1 MFNLAIFCAHKE
13 KEKKMLN
20 TKRPLLVV
28 YVLFL
33 LLLSMFAARTV
44 ISDTFKVFREGVVRD
59 LQGIAEKQAEVIREY
74 LENEKKN
81 IKVAAYDLHRY
92 YAKSDYSKA
101 LEYLVSVQNIYH
113 YKEAFVANTA
123 GNVVLSSEVDNIRAT
138 VSSRQYFQKAKN
150 GETFISDIIGSEVP
164 IKNEKGQLELGM
176 PTMFVSTPILDANA
190 QILGILV
197 FRIDINQINALMFK
211 MKATNTG
218 EIYLINKNG
227 YMLTESRFTDAL
239 VLGGLIEKRT
249 TLELKV
255 INPDTK
261 DLTLAAKKSI
271 AGGKGYYDS
280 GYGYMDYRGTRVLGY
295 WIWMEEYNW
304 GVIAEIDLDESCDG
318 IRKYFQ
324 ANAIKNLRGL
334 MRQHISFIKN
344 RMDKYKNNALSIASK
359 PQSLQYTKGVLSI
372 EEFIT
377 ASNYLEFLK
386 NEYKYKEIFICNSAG
401 IVMLTTE
408 KRMMGK
414 DISGEDYF
422 VKAKESDVFVT
433 DIKRTKL
440 FSPSKAVRERRD
452 VPTMLVSAK
461 VKHSTGDFAGAV
473 ILRVDLEDFNKLM
486 HSTEIGASGEM
497 YLVNTDGFLV
507 TESRFVHWLKR
518 KGMIEERTTLELKGI
533 NPKTGKLTKA
543 IESCKSGE
551 GFSESEYHDYRG
563 VLVLGTWDW
572 IPEYEWGIIVEI
584 DLEESFHKSAS
595 FWGIKQY
602 F

>member
-1 MFNLAIFCAHKE
+1 MS
-13 KEKKMLN
+13 N

-33 LLLSMFAARTV
+33 LLLSMFTARTV
-44 ISDTFKVFREGVVRD
+44 ISDTFKIFREGIVRD
-59 LQGIAEKQAEVIREY
+59 LQGIAEKQAEVIRQY
-74 LENEKKN
+74 MENEKKN
-81 IKVAAYDLHRY
+81 IKVTAYDLHRY

-113 YKEAFVANTA
+113 YKEAFIANTA
-123 GNVVLSSEVDNIRAT
+123 GNVVLSSEVDNIRASI
-138 VSSRQYFQKAKN
+138 SSRQYFQKAKN

-164 IKNEKGQLELGM
+164 IENEKGQLELGM

-190 QILGILV
+190 QILGVLV

-211 MKATNTG
+211 MNATATA

-239 VLGGLIEKRT
+239 ELGGLIEKRT

-255 INPDTK
+255 INPDTNN
-261 DLTLAAKKSI
+261 LTLAAKKCI
-271 AGGKGYYDS
+271 AGGEGFKDS

-295 WIWMEEYNW
+295 WVWMKEYNW
-304 GVIAEIDLDESCDG
+304 GVIAEIDLDESCED

-324 ANAIKNLRGL
+324 ANTIKNLRGL

-344 RMDKYKNNALSIASK
+344 RMDKYKNNALSIARK

-377 ASNYLEFLK
+377 ASNYLEFLRD
-386 NEYKYKEIFICNSAG
+386 EYKYKEIFICNSTG
-401 IVMLTTE
+401 VVMLSTE
-408 KRMMGK
+408 KRMVGK
-414 DISGEDYF
+414 DISREDYF
-422 VKAKESDVFVT
+422 VKAKKNDVYVT
-433 DIKRTKL
+433 DIKRTKT
-440 FSPSKAVRERRD
+440 FSPNKAVRAKRD

-461 VKHSTGDFAGAV
+461 IKRSTGDFAGVV
-473 ILRVDLEDFNKLM
+473 ILRVDLEDFNKLL
-486 HSTEIGASGEM
+486 HSDEIGASGEM
-497 YLVNTDGFLV
+497 YLVNTDGFFV
-507 TESRFVHWLKR
+507 TESRFVVWLKR
-518 KGMIEERTTLELKGI
+518 QGMIKERTTLELKGI
-533 NPKTGKLTKA
+533 NPKTGKLTKG
-543 IESCKSGE
+543 IEACKSGE

-584 DLEESFHKSAS
+584 DLTESFHKSAS

>member
-1 MFNLAIFCAHKE
+1 
-13 KEKKMLN
+13 MLN

-28 YVLFL
+28 CVLFL
-33 LLLSMFAARTV
+33 LLLSMFTARTV

-74 LENEKKN
+74 LKNEKKN
-81 IKVAAYDLHRY
+81 IRVAAYDLHRY
-92 YAKSDYSKA
+92 YATSDYLKA
-101 LEYLVSVQNIYH
+101 LEYIVSVQNIYH

-123 GNVVLSSEVDNIRAT
+123 GNVVLSSDVDNTRTNI
-138 VSSRQYFQKAKN
+138 SSRQYFQKAKN

-164 IKNEKGQLELGM
+164 IENENGQLELGM

-190 QILGILV
+190 QILGVLV

-211 MKATNTG
+211 MNATDTA

-239 VLGGLIEKRT
+239 ELGGLIEKRT
-249 TLELKV
+249 TLELQV
-255 INPDTK
+255 INPDTNN
-261 DLTLAAKKSI
+261 LTLAAKKCI
-271 AGGKGYYDS
+271 AGGKGFNDS

-295 WIWMEEYNW
+295 WVWMKEYNW
-304 GVIAEIDLDESCDG
+304 GVIAEIDLDESCED

-324 ANAIKNLRGL
+324 DTTIKNLRGL

-344 RMDKYKNNALSIASK
+344 RMDKYKNNALSIARK

-377 ASNYLEFLK
+377 ASNYLEFLRD
-386 NEYKYKEIFICNSAG
+386 EYKYKEIFICNSAG

-422 VKAKESDVFVT
+422 VKAKENDVFVT
-433 DIKRTKL
+433 DIKKTKT
-440 FSPSKAVRERRD
+440 FTSNKAVIAKRS
-452 VPTMLVSAK
+452 VPTMLISAK
-461 VKHSTGDFAGAV
+461 VKHSTGDFAGV
-473 ILRVDLEDFNKLM
+473 VTLRVDLEDFNKLM

-497 YLVNTDGFLV
+497 YLVNSDGFLV
-507 TESRFVHWLKR
+507 TESRFVHLLKR

-533 NPKTGKLTKA
+533 NPKTGNLTKA
-543 IESCKSGE
+543 IEECKSGE
-551 GFSESEYHDYRG
+551 GFSESEYYDYRG
-563 VLVLGTWDW
+563 VFVLGTWDW

-584 DLEESFHKSAS
+584 DLTESFHKSAS

>member
-1 MFNLAIFCAHKE
+1 MF
-13 KEKKMLN
+13 
-20 TKRPLLVV
+20 T
-28 YVLFL
+28 
-33 LLLSMFAARTV
+33 ARTV

-74 LENEKKN
+74 LKNEKKN
-81 IKVAAYDLHRY
+81 IRVAAYDLHRY
-92 YAKSDYSKA
+92 YATSDYLKA
-101 LEYLVSVQNIYH
+101 LEYIVSVQNIYH

-123 GNVVLSSEVDNIRAT
+123 GNVVLSSDVDNTRTNI
-138 VSSRQYFQKAKN
+138 SSRQYFQKAKK

-164 IKNEKGQLELGM
+164 IENENGQLELGM

-190 QILGILV
+190 QILGVLV

-211 MKATNTG
+211 MNATDTA

-239 VLGGLIEKRT
+239 ELGGLIEKRT
-249 TLELKV
+249 TLELAV
-255 INPDTK
+255 INPKTNN
-261 DLTLAAKKSI
+261 LTLAARKCIS
-271 AGGKGYYDS
+271 GGIGFNDS

-304 GVIAEIDLDESCDG
+304 GVIAEIDLDESCED

-324 ANAIKNLRGL
+324 DTTIKNLRGL

-344 RMDKYKNNALSIASK
+344 RMDKYKNNALSIARK

-377 ASNYLEFLK
+377 ASNYLEFLRD
-386 NEYKYKEIFICNSAG
+386 EYKYKEVFICNSAG

-422 VKAKESDVFVT
+422 VKAKENDVFISN
-433 DIKRTKL
+433 IKKTKL
-440 FSPSKAVRERRD
+440 FTSNKAVRAKRG
-452 VPTMLVSAK
+452 VPTMLISAK
-461 VKHSTGDFAGAV
+461 VKHSTGDFAGVV
-473 ILRVDLEDFNKLM
+473 ILRVDLEDFNKFM

-497 YLVNTDGFLV
+497 YLVNADGFLI

-518 KGMIEERTTLELKGI
+518 KGMIGERTALELKGI
-533 NPKTGKLTKA
+533 NPKTGSLTKG
-543 IESCKSGE
+543 IEACKSGE
-551 GFSESEYHDYRG
+551 GFSELEYYDYRG
-563 VLVLGTWDW
+563 VFVLGTWDW

>member
-1 MFNLAIFCAHKE
+1 MS
-13 KEKKMLN
+13 N

-33 LLLSMFAARTV
+33 LLLSMFTARTV
-44 ISDTFKVFREGVVRD
+44 ISDTFKIFREGIVRD
-59 LQGIAEKQAEVIREY
+59 LQGIAEKQTEVIRQY
-74 LENEKKN
+74 LENEKEN

-123 GNVVLSSEVDNIRAT
+123 GNVVLSSEVDNIRASI
-138 VSSRQYFQKAKN
+138 SSRQYFQKAKN
-150 GETFISDIIGSEVP
+150 GETFISDIIASEVP
-164 IKNEKGQLELGM
+164 IENEKGQLELGM

-190 QILGILV
+190 QILGVLV
-197 FRIDINQINALMFK
+197 FRIDINQINSLMFK
-211 MKATNTG
+211 MNATATA
-218 EIYLINKNG
+218 EVYLINKNG

-239 VLGGLIEKRT
+239 ELGGLIEKRT

-255 INPDTK
+255 INPDTNN
-261 DLTLAAKKSI
+261 LTLAAKKCI
-271 AGGKGYYDS
+271 AGGEGFKDS

-295 WIWMEEYNW
+295 WIWMKEYNW
-304 GVIAEIDLDESCDG
+304 GVIAEIDLDESCED

-324 ANAIKNLRGL
+324 ANTIKNLRGL

-344 RMDKYKNNALSIASK
+344 RMDKYKNNALSIARK

-377 ASNYLEFLK
+377 ASNYLEFLRD
-386 NEYKYKEIFICNSAG
+386 EYKYKEIFICNSTG
-401 IVMLTTE
+401 VVMLSTE
-408 KRMMGK
+408 KRMVGK
-414 DISGEDYF
+414 DISREDYF
-422 VKAKESDVFVT
+422 VKAKKNDVYVT
-433 DIKRTKL
+433 DIKRTKT
-440 FSPSKAVRERRD
+440 FSPNKAVRAKRD

-461 VKHSTGDFAGAV
+461 IKRSTGDFAGVV
-473 ILRVDLEDFNKLM
+473 ILRVDLEDFNKLL
-486 HSTEIGASGEM
+486 HSDEIGASGEM
-497 YLVNTDGFLV
+497 YLVNTDGFFV
-507 TESRFVHWLKR
+507 TESRFVVWLKR
-518 KGMIEERTTLELKGI
+518 QGMIKERTTLELKGI
-533 NPKTGKLTKA
+533 NPKTGKLTKG
-543 IESCKSGE
+543 IEACKSGE

-584 DLEESFHKSAS
+584 DLTESFHKSAS

>member
-1 MFNLAIFCAHKE
+1 MS
-13 KEKKMLN
+13 N

-33 LLLSMFAARTV
+33 LLLSMFTVRTV
-44 ISDTFKVFREGVVRD
+44 ISDTFKIFREGIVRD
-59 LQGIAEKQAEVIREY
+59 LQGIAEKQTEVIRQY
-74 LENEKKN
+74 LENEKEN

-113 YKEAFVANTA
+113 YKEAFIANTA
-123 GNVVLSSEVDNIRAT
+123 GNVVLSSEVDNIRASI
-138 VSSRQYFQKAKN
+138 SSRQYFQKAKN

-164 IKNEKGQLELGM
+164 IENEKGQLELGM

-190 QILGILV
+190 QILGVLV

-211 MKATNTG
+211 MNATATA

-239 VLGGLIEKRT
+239 ELGGLIEKRT

-255 INPDTK
+255 INPDTNN
-261 DLTLAAKKSI
+261 LTLAAKKCI
-271 AGGKGYYDS
+271 AGGEGFKDS

-295 WIWMEEYNW
+295 WVWMKEYNW
-304 GVIAEIDLDESCDG
+304 GVIAEIDLDESCED
-318 IRKYFQ
+318 IRKYFL
-324 ANAIKNLRGL
+324 ANTIKNLRGL
-334 MRQHISFIKN
+334 MLQHISFIKN
-344 RMDKYKNNALSIASK
+344 RMDNYKNNALSIARK

-377 ASNYLEFLK
+377 ASNYLEFLRD
-386 NEYKYKEIFICNSAG
+386 EYKYKEIFICNSTG
-401 IVMLTTE
+401 VVMLSTE
-408 KRMMGK
+408 KRMVGK
-414 DISGEDYF
+414 DISREDYF
-422 VKAKESDVFVT
+422 VKAKKNDVYVT
-433 DIKRTKL
+433 DIKRTKT
-440 FSPSKAVRERRD
+440 FSPNKAVRAKRD

-461 VKHSTGDFAGAV
+461 IKRSTGDFAGVV
-473 ILRVDLEDFNKLM
+473 ILRVDLEDFNKLL
-486 HSTEIGASGEM
+486 HSDEIGASGEM
-497 YLVNTDGFLV
+497 YLVNTDGFFV
-507 TESRFVHWLKR
+507 TESRFVVWLKR
-518 KGMIEERTTLELKGI
+518 QGMIKERTTLELKGI
-533 NPKTGKLTKA
+533 NPKTGKLTKG
-543 IESCKSGE
+543 IEACKSGE
-551 GFSESEYHDYRG
+551 GFSESKYHDYRG

-584 DLEESFHKSAS
+584 DLTESFHKSAS

>member
-1 MFNLAIFCAHKE
+1 
-13 KEKKMLN
+13 MLN

-33 LLLSMFAARTV
+33 LLLSMFTARTV

-59 LQGIAEKQAEVIREY
+59 LQGIAEKQAEVIGKY

-92 YAKSDYSKA
+92 YATSDYLKA
-101 LEYLVSVQNIYH
+101 LEYIVSVQNIYH

-123 GNVVLSSEVDNIRAT
+123 GNVVLSSDVDSTRAT
-138 VSSRQYFQKAKN
+138 ISSRQYFQKAMN

-164 IKNEKGQLELGM
+164 IENENGQLELGM

-190 QILGILV
+190 QILGVLV

-211 MKATNTG
+211 MNATDTA

-239 VLGGLIEKRT
+239 ELGGLIEKRT
-249 TLELKV
+249 TLELAV
-255 INPDTK
+255 INPKTNN
-261 DLTLAAKKSI
+261 LTLAARKCIS
-271 AGGKGYYDS
+271 GGKGFNDS

-304 GVIAEIDLDESCDG
+304 GVIAEIDLDESCED

-324 ANAIKNLRGL
+324 DTTIKNLRGL

-344 RMDKYKNNALSIASK
+344 RMDKYKNNALSIARK

-372 EEFIT
+372 EEFIP
-377 ASNYLEFLK
+377 ASNYLEFLRD
-386 NEYKYKEIFICNSAG
+386 EYKYKEIFICNSAG

-422 VKAKESDVFVT
+422 VKAKENNVFIT
-433 DIKRTKL
+433 NIKKTKL
-440 FSPSKAVRERRD
+440 
-452 VPTMLVSAK
+452 
-461 VKHSTGDFAGAV
+461 
-473 ILRVDLEDFNKLM
+473 
-486 HSTEIGASGEM
+486 
-497 YLVNTDGFLV
+497 
-507 TESRFVHWLKR
+507 LKSWR
-518 KGMIEERTTLELKGI
+518 
-533 NPKTGKLTKA
+533 
-543 IESCKSGE
+543 
-551 GFSESEYHDYRG
+551 
-563 VLVLGTWDW
+563 
-572 IPEYEWGIIVEI
+572 
-584 DLEESFHKSAS
+584 
-595 FWGIKQY
+595 
-602 F
+602 

>member
-1 MFNLAIFCAHKE
+1 MS
-13 KEKKMLN
+13 N

-33 LLLSMFAARTV
+33 LLLSMFTARTV
-44 ISDTFKVFREGVVRD
+44 ISDTFKIFREGIVRD
-59 LQGIAEKQAEVIREY
+59 LQGIAEKQAEVIRQY
-74 LENEKKN
+74 MENEKKN
-81 IKVAAYDLHRY
+81 IKVTAYDLHRY

-113 YKEAFVANTA
+113 YKEAFIANTA
-123 GNVVLSSEVDNIRAT
+123 GNVVLSSEVDNIRASI
-138 VSSRQYFQKAKN
+138 SSRQYFQKAKN

-164 IKNEKGQLELGM
+164 IENEKGQLELGM

-190 QILGILV
+190 QILGVLV

-211 MKATNTG
+211 MNATATA

-239 VLGGLIEKRT
+239 ELGGLIEKRT

-255 INPDTK
+255 INPDTNN
-261 DLTLAAKKSI
+261 LTLAAKKCI
-271 AGGKGYYDS
+271 AGGEGFKDS

-295 WIWMEEYNW
+295 WVWMKEYNW
-304 GVIAEIDLDESCDG
+304 GVIAEIDLDESCED

-324 ANAIKNLRGL
+324 ANTIKNLRGL
-334 MRQHISFIKN
+334 MLQHISFIKN
-344 RMDKYKNNALSIASK
+344 RMDNYKNNALSIARK

-377 ASNYLEFLK
+377 ASNYLEFLRD
-386 NEYKYKEIFICNSAG
+386 EYKYKEIFICNSTG
-401 IVMLTTE
+401 VVMLSTE
-408 KRMMGK
+408 KRMVGK
-414 DISGEDYF
+414 DISREDYF
-422 VKAKESDVFVT
+422 VKAKKNDVYVT
-433 DIKRTKL
+433 DIKRTKT
-440 FSPSKAVRERRD
+440 FSPNKAVRAKRD

-461 VKHSTGDFAGAV
+461 IKRSTGDFAGVV
-473 ILRVDLEDFNKLM
+473 ILRVDLEDFNKLL
-486 HSTEIGASGEM
+486 HSDEIGASGEM
-497 YLVNTDGFLV
+497 YLVNTDGFFV
-507 TESRFVHWLKR
+507 TESRFVVWLKR
-518 KGMIEERTTLELKGI
+518 QGMIKERTTLELKGI
-533 NPKTGKLTKA
+533 NPKTGKLTKG
-543 IESCKSGE
+543 IEACKSGE

-584 DLEESFHKSAS
+584 DLTESFHKSAS